1 MNQYGWGDAVEMWVS
16 DPHGE
21 KWKRMRD
28 LTPVKGHRYQSIQF
42 VSRDLEAPVDGLL
55 LFYGWK
61 DSSGNGTG
69 YLWDNR

>member
-1 MNQYGWGDAVEMWVS
+1 
-16 DPHGE
+16 
-21 KWKRMRD
+21 MRD
-28 LTPVKGHRYQSIQF
+28 LTPVKGHKYQSVQF
-42 VSRDLEAPVDGLL
+42 VSQDLEAPVGGLL